1 MSGGICGAGEL
12 NFSLIL
18 EKFFRSISLRKEDT
32 YMQAKDIIQAAWNR
46 KEPDS
51 MDFAE
56 EKLYWAMRSICFL
69 YTSGDI
75 SKEAAS
81 EAKTR
86 LVASYQDFRT
96 KWARWASCQAAYK
109 MLLTSTN
116 PEAQRIAS
124 EMKQLF
130 FE

>member
-1 MSGGICGAGEL
+1 MDI
-12 NFSLIL
+12 
-18 EKFFRSISLRKEDT
+18 DT
-32 YMQAKDIIQAAWNR
+32 IVHAAWNR
-46 KEPDS
+46 KEPCS

-81 EAKTR
+81 EAKAR
-86 LVASYQDFRT
+86 LAVSYQDFRA
-96 KWARWASCQAAYK
+96 KWVRWASCQAAYK

-116 PEAQRIAS
+116 PEAQHLAM
-124 EMKQLF
+124 EMKELF
-130 FE
+130 PD